1 MIPRQPVS
9 RTNGARQWRAVFLCL
24 LIGLSVLISQPCS
37 SAEEEAILKD
47 ILVTS
52 KADALVVYGR
62 VARCF
67 TQDMEAAIMAGVPTT
82 FTFLFHLY
90 QTRSLWF
97 DRKVAAVEIRHT
109 IKYDIVKKTFYV
121 STSTDKEPAAF
132 QDLEGAKR
140 AMSEFNTT
148 IPLPKE
154 GMRRELIHYLNMK
167 AKLDKVRLPLGM
179 EYVFFFV
186 SLWDFET
193 AWFRQPVSF

>member
-1 MIPRQPVS
+1 M
-9 RTNGARQWRAVFLCL
+9 NGARRWQAVFLYL
-24 LIGLSVLISQPCS
+24 LIVLSVLISQPCA

-52 KADALVVYGR
+52 KADSLVVYGR

-67 TQDMEAAIMAGVPTT
+67 TQEIEAAIMAGVPTT

-97 DRKVAAVEIRHT
+97 DRKVAAVEIQHT

-121 STSTDKEPAAF
+121 SSATDKEPAAF
-132 QDLEGAKR
+132 QDLESAKR

-154 GMRRELIHYLNMK
+154 GMRRELPHYLNMK

-193 AWFRQPVSF
+193 VWRRQPVIF